1 MQILNHKMKLFTG
14 NIRRPLFAKP
24 LATQFLL
31 LLALFT
37 SAKAP
42 HLTLKEITTPPP
54 RIIRACCSFGV
65 DLSYAGIPF
74 AKRSDIISI
83 DQIGEHGY
91 MGGKEEGNGI
101 IYTKR
106 GGFIDLGHM
115 RDCADWTAYLYKLI
129 QSKQGLANPVLITL
143 GSEGGTKTLELEIPT
158 EINSTEIIQLAGKI
172 AYELSLWHE
181 IATWFGVSYIPML
194 PERYSSFSPE
204 DLYSNLLGVEL
215 GINAL
220 KSELE
225 YNDAMTQL
233 IDQMMSTLD
242 AVTTLEETYSAME
255 EVENFWWTRTK
266 SLPSKKILI
275 ERYTETDCYL
285 LPWLVPSE
293 INILPAYKLMKP
305 EDSLSD
311 LYKLKI
317 KLNHKFP
324 LKDIIPEHEKRT
336 ITQNDFERFV
346 VYINHDLAHLTE
358 KILRQ
363 SIRKQKRKDIK
374 SDFDEPSS

>member
-1 MQILNHKMKLFTG
+1 MPKYFAHFKMYSLARIIVFG
-14 NIRRPLFAKP
+14 LSMLFAVKV
-24 LATQFLL
+24 L
-31 LLALFT
+31 
-37 SAKAP
+37 AKAP
-42 HLTLKEITTPPP
+42 HLTTKEIATPPP

-83 DQIGEHGY
+83 DQIGEHRY
-91 MGGKEEGNGI
+91 LGGKEEGNGI

-129 QSKQGLANPVLITL
+129 QSKQGLTNPVLITL
-143 GSEGGTKTLELEIPT
+143 GTEGGTKSLELEIPLG
-158 EINSTEIIQLAGKI
+158 IDSMEIIHVAGKI

-225 YNDAMTQL
+225 YDEAMTLL
-233 IDQMMSTLD
+233 IGQMMSTLE
-242 AVTTLEETYSAME
+242 AVRTLEETYFAMV

-266 SLPSKKILI
+266 SLPNKKILI

-293 INILPAYKLMKP
+293 INILPAYELMKP
-305 EDSLSD
+305 DESLSD

-324 LKDIIPEHEKRT
+324 LKDIVPEHEKRT
-336 ITQNDFERFV
+336 ITQNDFGKFMT
-346 VYINHDLAHLTE
+346 YIDNDLAHLTA

-363 SIRKQKRKDIK
+363 SIRKQKRKDLK
-374 SDFDEPSS
+374 SDFGDPSS

>member
-1 MQILNHKMKLFTG
+1 MPKYFAHFKMYSLARIIVFG
-14 NIRRPLFAKP
+14 LSMLFAVTV
-24 LATQFLL
+24 L
-31 LLALFT
+31 
-37 SAKAP
+37 AKAP
-42 HLTLKEITTPPP
+42 HLTTKEIATPPP

-83 DQIGEHGY
+83 DQIGEHRY
-91 MGGKEEGNGI
+91 LGGKEEGNGI

-129 QSKQGLANPVLITL
+129 QSKQGLTNPVLITL
-143 GSEGGTKTLELEIPT
+143 GTEGGTKSLELEIPLG
-158 EINSTEIIQLAGKI
+158 IDSMEIIHVAGKI

-225 YNDAMTQL
+225 YDEAMTLL
-233 IDQMMSTLD
+233 IGQMMSTLE
-242 AVTTLEETYSAME
+242 AVRTLEETYFAMV

-266 SLPSKKILI
+266 SLPNKKILI

-293 INILPAYKLMKP
+293 INILPAYELMKP
-305 EDSLSD
+305 DESLSD

-324 LKDIIPEHEKRT
+324 LKDIVPEHEKRT
-336 ITQNDFERFV
+336 ITQNDFGKFMT
-346 VYINHDLAHLTE
+346 YIDNDLAHLTS

-363 SIRKQKRKDIK
+363 SIRKQKRKDLK
-374 SDFDEPSS
+374 SDFGDPSS

>member
-1 MQILNHKMKLFTG
+1 MPFITRIVAIYF
-14 NIRRPLFAKP
+14 
-24 LATQFLL
+24 FLL
-31 LLALFT
+31 LAV
-37 SAKAP
+37 SAIAKAP
-42 HLTLKEITTPPP
+42 HLSTKELATPPP

-74 AKRSDIISI
+74 AKRNDITSIS
-83 DQIGEHGY
+83 QMGEHHY
-91 MGGKEEGNGI
+91 LGGKEEGNGI

-129 QSKQGLANPVLITL
+129 QSKQENPTPTLIAL
-143 GSEGGTKTLELEIPT
+143 GTEGGTKTLELDIPSEIDSMV
-158 EINSTEIIQLAGKI
+158 IYQVAGKI

-220 KSELE
+220 KSDLD

-233 IDQMMSTLD
+233 INQMMVTLE
-242 AVTTLEETYSAME
+242 AVTSLEETHYAME

-266 SLPSKKILI
+266 SLPNKKILI

-305 EDSLSD
+305 EDYLSD
-311 LYKLKI
+311 FYELKI

-324 LKDIIPEHEKRT
+324 LKYIMPDNEKRT
-336 ITQNDFERFV
+336 ITQNDFGRFIT
-346 VYINHDLAHLTE
+346 YIDNDLSNLTE
-358 KILRQ
+358 KMLRQ
-363 SIRKQKRKDIK
+363 TLRKQKRKDLK
-374 SDFDEPSS
+374 LNTVDPSS